1 MPEVVLLSELNRFL
15 ELVHTLTYDSLIAYK
30 IISLKPLRVEESA
43 VGTGGLCG
51 SAFLNYRFEEHVRGR
66 LGQTRFDEMKTKK
79 GKTWQMGL
87 RYFEEFV
94 KRNFN
99 EDEHQEV
106 NVPYVYLIILVL
118 ISLTCLVSLVFLT
131 TKKLGWTQVSWS

>member
-1 MPEVVLLSELNRFL
+1 M
-15 ELVHTLTYDSLIAYK
+15 
-30 IISLKPLRVEESA
+30 
-43 VGTGGLCG
+43 GTGGLCG

-66 LGQTRFDEMKTKK
+66 LGRGRFDEMKLKK

-106 NVPYVYLIILVL
+106 NVP
-118 ISLTCLVSLVFLT
+118 
-131 TKKLGWTQVSWS
+131 

>member
-1 MPEVVLLSELNRFL
+1 MIELQ
-15 ELVHTLTYDSLIAYK
+15 VSVTDWIDSLIAYK
-30 IISLKPLRVEESA
+30 VISLKPLRVEESA

-66 LGQTRFDEMKTKK
+66 LGRARFDEMKLKK
-79 GKTWQMGL
+79 AKTWQMGL
-87 RYFEEFV
+87 KYFEEFV

-106 NVPYVYLIILVL
+106 NVPYVHRKPQFPSALRLT
-118 ISLTCLVSLVFLT
+118 ISCVP
-131 TKKLGWTQVSWS
+131 

>member
-1 MPEVVLLSELNRFL
+1 VKN
-15 ELVHTLTYDSLIAYK
+15 
-30 IISLKPLRVEESA
+30 
-43 VGTGGLCG
+43 
-51 SAFLNYRFEEHVRGR
+51 R
-66 LGQTRFDEMKTKK
+66 LGQSRFDEMKTKK

-106 NVPYVYLIILVL
+106 NIPYVSIAGENTR
-118 ISLTCLVSLVFLT
+118 SKPLTNA
-131 TKKLGWTQVSWS
+131 W

>member
-1 MPEVVLLSELNRFL
+1 
-15 ELVHTLTYDSLIAYK
+15 
-30 IISLKPLRVEESA
+30 LKPLRVEESA

-51 SAFLNYRFEEHVRGR
+51 SAFLNYRFEEHVRSR
-66 LGQTRFDEMKTKK
+66 LGIGRFDEMKLKK

-99 EDEHQEV
+99 EDEYQEV
-106 NVPYVYLIILVL
+106 NIPCATRACP
-118 ISLTCLVSLVFLT
+118 LTEMRHDVTNTKSGFPGYPM
-131 TKKLGWTQVSWS
+131 TKKPVSTRVSWS

>member
-1 MPEVVLLSELNRFL
+1 MTVTPRRVRQSLPVRYGATDMRDN
-15 ELVHTLTYDSLIAYK
+15 SLIAYK

-51 SAFLNYRFEEHVRGR
+51 SAFLNYRFEEHVRKR
-66 LGQTRFDEMKTKK
+66 LGQARFDEMKQKK

-99 EDEHQEV
+99 EDEHQEI
-106 NVPYVYLIILVL
+106 NIPYVKGVPVL
-118 ISLTCLVSLVFLT
+118 IP
-131 TKKLGWTQVSWS
+131 WSIRTY

>member
-1 MPEVVLLSELNRFL
+1 MSN
-15 ELVHTLTYDSLIAYK
+15 TLTQVNSLIAYK
-30 IISLKPLRVEESA
+30 IVSLNPIRVEESA

-51 SAFLNYRFEEHVRGR
+51 SAFLNYRFEEHVKTR
-66 LGQTRFDEMKTKK
+66 LGQSRFDEMKTKK

-106 NVPYVYLIILVL
+106 NIPSVDFGAEMQW
-118 ISLTCLVSLVFLT
+118 FLT
-131 TKKLGWTQVSWS
+131 DCRAGFPVFRTTKRPASTRASSS

>member
-1 MPEVVLLSELNRFL
+1 M
-15 ELVHTLTYDSLIAYK
+15 
-30 IISLKPLRVEESA
+30 RVEESA

-51 SAFLNYRFEEHVRGR
+51 SAFLNYRFEEHVRTR
-66 LGQTRFDEMKTKK
+66 LGQARFDEMKTKK

-99 EDEHQEV
+99 EDEHQEI
-106 NVPYVYLIILVL
+106 NVPYVAALFTYTQPLD
-118 ISLTCLVSLVFLT
+118 CLFADFLLVFPDSQMM
-131 TKKLGWTQVSWS
+131 KTQG

>member
-1 MPEVVLLSELNRFL
+1 M
-15 ELVHTLTYDSLIAYK
+15 
-30 IISLKPLRVEESA
+30 SLKPLRVEESA

-51 SAFLNYRFEEHVRGR
+51 SAFLNYRFEEHVRNR
-66 LGQTRFDEMKTKK
+66 LGAARFDEMKLRK

-87 RYFEEFV
+87 KYFEEFV

-106 NVPYVYLIILVL
+106 NVPYVMPNPGKSISRVL
-118 ISLTCLVSLVFLT
+118 GSSLSDRQQLPGPARRRGRRS
-131 TKKLGWTQVSWS
+131 

>member
-1 MPEVVLLSELNRFL
+1 MLEIISSSVMPVVALLSELWDWHVNKL
-15 ELVHTLTYDSLIAYK
+15 MLTETNSLIAYQ
-30 IISLKPLRVEESA
+30 IMSLKPLRVEESA

-66 LGQTRFDEMKTKK
+66 LGQTRFDEMKAKK

-87 RYFEEFV
+87 KYFEEFV

-99 EDEHQEV
+99 EDEHQEI
-106 NVPYVYLIILVL
+106 NVP
-118 ISLTCLVSLVFLT
+118 
-131 TKKLGWTQVSWS
+131 

>member
-1 MPEVVLLSELNRFL
+1 MSFLDCQLQLYANRR
-15 ELVHTLTYDSLIAYK
+15 SLIAYQ
-30 IISLKPLRVEESA
+30 IMSLKPLRVEESA

-51 SAFLNYRFEEHVRGR
+51 SAFLNYRFEEHVRNR
-66 LGQTRFDEMKTKK
+66 IGQSRFDEMKLKK

-106 NVPYVYLIILVL
+106 NVPYATYP
-118 ISLTCLVSLVFLT
+118 
-131 TKKLGWTQVSWS
+131 

>member
-1 MPEVVLLSELNRFL
+1 
-15 ELVHTLTYDSLIAYK
+15 
-30 IISLKPLRVEESA
+30 
-43 VGTGGLCG
+43 
-51 SAFLNYRFEEHVRGR
+51 
-66 LGQTRFDEMKTKK
+66 MKLKK

-106 NVPYVYLIILVL
+106 NVPYVHIPVRRLPRITHLANRVAD
-118 ISLTCLVSLVFLT
+118 SLGYQT
-131 TKKLGWTQVSWS
+131 TKKPGLTRASSS

>member
-1 MPEVVLLSELNRFL
+1 MLFPSSSWSKSSISTTTQRIPLTLLL
-15 ELVHTLTYDSLIAYK
+15 SLIAYK

-51 SAFLNYRFEEHVRGR
+51 SAFLNYRFEEHVRSR
-66 LGQTRFDEMKTKK
+66 LGRSRFDEMKLKK

-106 NVPYVYLIILVL
+106 NVP
-118 ISLTCLVSLVFLT
+118 
-131 TKKLGWTQVSWS
+131 

>member
-1 MPEVVLLSELNRFL
+1 MWAITLLFATLVAVPSSMSIAKSHFRHQVLTR
-15 ELVHTLTYDSLIAYK
+15 DSLIAYK

-66 LGQTRFDEMKTKK
+66 LGQTLFDEMKTRK

-87 RYFEEFV
+87 KYFEEFV

-106 NVPYVYLIILVL
+106 NVP
-118 ISLTCLVSLVFLT
+118 
-131 TKKLGWTQVSWS
+131 

>member
-1 MPEVVLLSELNRFL
+1 MPSVASNS
-15 ELVHTLTYDSLIAYK
+15 TDSSSLIAYK

-51 SAFLNYRFEEHVRGR
+51 SAFLNYRFEEHVRTR
-66 LGQTRFDEMKTKK
+66 IGQSRFDEMKTKK

-106 NVPYVYLIILVL
+106 NVPYVSHPRIIPLAD
-118 ISLTCLVSLVFLT
+118 ISGSLAFPMMKRLAST
-131 TKKLGWTQVSWS
+131 LASW

>member
-1 MPEVVLLSELNRFL
+1 M
-15 ELVHTLTYDSLIAYK
+15 IAYK
-30 IISLKPLRVEESA
+30 IVSLNPIRVEESA

-51 SAFLNYRFEEHVRGR
+51 SAFLNYRFEKHVESRI
-66 LGQTRFDEMKTKK
+66 GQSRFDEMKAKK

-106 NVPYVYLIILVL
+106 NVP
-118 ISLTCLVSLVFLT
+118 
-131 TKKLGWTQVSWS
+131 

>member
-1 MPEVVLLSELNRFL
+1 MKKFQA
-15 ELVHTLTYDSLIAYK
+15 LTVFSLIAYK

-66 LGQTRFDEMKTKK
+66 LGQTRFDEMKSKK

-106 NVPYVYLIILVL
+106 NVPYVHPTEPFILNIAN
-118 ISLTCLVSLVFLT
+118 ISF
-131 TKKLGWTQVSWS
+131 

>member
-1 MPEVVLLSELNRFL
+1 MHGAPVI
-15 ELVHTLTYDSLIAYK
+15 LTWSSLIAYK

-51 SAFLNYRFEEHVRGR
+51 SAFLNYRFEQHVRSRIGE
-66 LGQTRFDEMKTKK
+66 TKFDEMKAKK

-99 EDEHQEV
+99 EEEHQEV
-106 NVPYVYLIILVL
+106 NVP
-118 ISLTCLVSLVFLT
+118 
-131 TKKLGWTQVSWS
+131 

>member
-1 MPEVVLLSELNRFL
+1 MRGRVHANIADNR
-15 ELVHTLTYDSLIAYK
+15 SLIAYK
-30 IISLKPLRVEESA
+30 IISLKPLKVEESA

-51 SAFLNYRFEEHVRGR
+51 SAFLNYRFEEHVKNK
-66 LGQTRFDEMKTKK
+66 LGHTRFDEMMHKK
-79 GKTWQMGL
+79 QKTWQMGL

-106 NVPYVYLIILVL
+106 NVP
-118 ISLTCLVSLVFLT
+118 
-131 TKKLGWTQVSWS
+131 

>member
-1 MPEVVLLSELNRFL
+1 LFAMGAAVLLSECDAA
-15 ELVHTLTYDSLIAYK
+15 LVSENIGADMVSSLIAYK

-51 SAFLNYRFEEHVRGR
+51 SAFLNYRFEEHVRNRIGHS
-66 LGQTRFDEMKTKK
+66 RFDEMKVKK

-99 EDEHQEV
+99 EDEHSEI
-106 NVPYVYLIILVL
+106 NIP
-118 ISLTCLVSLVFLT
+118 
-131 TKKLGWTQVSWS
+131 

>member
-1 MPEVVLLSELNRFL
+1 M
-15 ELVHTLTYDSLIAYK
+15 
-30 IISLKPLRVEESA
+30 SLKPLQVEESA

-51 SAFLNYRFEEHVRGR
+51 SAFLNYRFEEHVRNR
-66 LGQTRFDEMKTKK
+66 LGHSRFDEMQVKK
-79 GKTWQMGL
+79 SKTWQMGL

-106 NVPYVYLIILVL
+106 NVPCVQLPCPPLLGFWIRTDDYVA
-118 ISLTCLVSLVFLT
+118 SLASPMTRKSA
-131 TKKLGWTQVSWS
+131 

>member
-1 MPEVVLLSELNRFL
+1 M
-15 ELVHTLTYDSLIAYK
+15 
-30 IISLKPLRVEESA
+30 SLKPLRVEESA

-51 SAFLNYRFEEHVRGR
+51 SAFLNFRFEEHVRNRIGHSK
-66 LGQTRFDEMKTKK
+66 FDEMKVKK
-79 GKTWQMGL
+79 GRTWQMGL

-106 NVPYVYLIILVL
+106 NVPYVSVPPACFHLPQANTLL
-118 ISLTCLVSLVFLT
+118 ASPASLMTR
-131 TKKLGWTQVSWS
+131 KRA